1 MAFEL
6 SMRRTSRALCVLWLL
21 CAVSFVGVTPLRA
34 EEFIASITKV
44 ENGCVTFA
52 RASDGGMAK
61 GKGKAKGAARGG
73 GPATTLAVVPGALIT
88 SASTER
94 RTQEFRKGVELGG
107 GLANPVFRNP
117 QGGLRARLV
126 TSGNQITEI
135 NVFIAE
141 PETPPIAVRPK
152 RPPSK

>member
-1 MAFEL
+1 
-6 SMRRTSRALCVLWLL
+6 VLWLL
-21 CAVSFVGVTPLRA
+21 CAVSFAGVTPLRA
-34 EEFIASITKV
+34 EEFIASITRV
-44 ENGCVTFA
+44 EGGRVTFA
-52 RASDGGMAK
+52 RVSDSGMAK
-61 GKGKAKGAARGG
+61 GKGKGKGAARGG
-73 GPATTLAVVPGALIT
+73 GLATTLAVAPGALIT

-107 GLANPVFRNP
+107 GLANPVFRNL

-126 TSGNQITEI
+126 TSGNQLTEI

-141 PETPPIAVRPK
+141 SETPPIAIRPK